1 MKTENAIIVKNLTK
15 FFKKTLVLKGVDL
28 EVKRGTILTLLG
40 PNGAG
45 KTTTI
50 RILSTL
56 LQPDGGEVVVNGFNV
71 IKEPQKVRESIGLT
85 GQFAAVD
92 EYLTGIENLLMMGRL
107 CRLNYSDTK
116 RRANEL
122 TRQFDLVEAQS
133 RKVKTYSG
141 GMRRRLDLALSLMS
155 TPPVLF
161 LDEPTT
167 GLDPRSRLMMWDMIQ
182 KLAAENVTILLTTQN
197 MEEADRLSNQI
208 AILDQGKI
216 IAQGTAQ
223 ELKALIGE
231 DRLKL
236 TIKNS
241 QEFTKALDLV
251 KREGM
256 QIDEK
261 QKLID
266 IPVDVKEVHI
276 ILSHLEDSQ
285 IELESLSLQKPN
297 LDDVFL
303 NLTGHKAET
312 EEEK

>member
-1 MKTENAIIVKNLTK
+1 MKEENAIVVKNLNK
-15 FFKKTLVLKGVDL
+15 SFKKTLVLQGVDL

-56 LQPDGGEVVVNGFNV
+56 LQPDGGEVRVNGFDV
-71 IKEPQKVRESIGLT
+71 VKEPRQVRESIGLT

-92 EYLTGIENLLMMGRL
+92 EYLTGAENLLMMGRL
-107 CRLNYSDTK
+107 CRLNSIDTK

-122 TRQFDLVEAQS
+122 IKQFDLSEAQS

-182 KLAAENVTILLTTQN
+182 KLAASNVTILLTTQN
-197 MEEADRLSNQI
+197 MEEADKLSDQI

-216 IAQGTAQ
+216 IAKGTTQ

-236 TIKNS
+236 TINNPG
-241 QEFTKALDLV
+241 EFTKAVELI

-266 IPVDVKEVHI
+266 IPVDVKEVHM
-276 ILSHLEDSQ
+276 ILSRLEDSK

-303 NLTGHKAET
+303 NLTGHKAGAD
-312 EEEK
+312 EEK

>member
-1 MKTENAIIVKNLTK
+1 MIENAIIVNNLSKSFKNK
-15 FFKKTLVLKGVDL
+15 SVLRGVNL
-28 EVKRGTILTLLG
+28 EVKKGTILTLLG

-56 LQPDGGEVVVNGFNV
+56 LPPDEGVVNVNGFNV
-71 IKEPQKVRESIGLT
+71 INEPQRVRESIGLT

-92 EYLTGIENLLMMGRL
+92 EYLTGMENLLMMGRL
-107 CRLNYSDTK
+107 CRLSAKDTK
-116 RRANEL
+116 RRADEL
-122 TRQFDLVEAQS
+122 IKQFDLEEAQS

-155 TPPVLF
+155 TPPIIF

-167 GLDPRSRLMMWDMIQ
+167 GLDPRSRLMMWDIIQ
-182 KLAAENVTILLTTQN
+182 KLAASHVTILMTTQN
-197 MEEADRLSNQI
+197 MEEADKLSDQI
-208 AILDQGKI
+208 AVLDHGKI

-236 TIKNS
+236 TFKNS
-241 QEFTKALDLV
+241 PEF
-251 KREGM
+251 REAIGLLKM
-256 QIDEK
+256 EGIQIDEK
-261 QKLID
+261 QRLID
-266 IPVDVKEVHI
+266 IPIRVKDLHKTLSQLENSNIEV
-276 ILSHLEDSQ
+276 ET
-285 IELESLSLQKPN
+285 LSLQKPN

-303 NLTGHKAET
+303 NLTGHKAEAD
-312 EEEK
+312 EDK